1 MHAYSSFLLVD
12 ELLLIIEKML
22 IFDLQSTLRKEKKY
36 FNAKQFVEINKFM
49 EKPLQKIEIDE
60 KFLQRCSKCLKE
72 SDLGAGKQR
81 ESWTS

>member
-36 FNAKQFVEINKFM
+36 FNAK
-49 EKPLQKIEIDE
+49 
-60 KFLQRCSKCLKE
+60 
-72 SDLGAGKQR
+72 
-81 ESWTS
+81 